1 MALKVWIRLA
11 LEVRSARAR
20 DSANPLCVSGLGLSA
35 RDSRQ
40 AQCPRL
46 EQRRL
51 SPARVWRRTS
61 LMRGCVEGH
70 ENKSP
75 TARSTPAERGAGIRR
90 TALPRASIVRLTVN
104 KHLGCVMLSD
114 SISTQGEGKDTVEV
128 DHERARSSSGDL
140 PKNMS
145 ETSGRSRQ
153 ET

>member
-51 SPARVWRRTS
+51 SPARVWRRTA

-75 TARSTPAERGAGIRR
+75 TERSTQDVRGEGDRR
-90 TALPRASIVRLTVN
+90 TALPLDSIVRLTDN
-104 KHLGCVMLSD
+104 KHMG
-114 SISTQGEGKDTVEV
+114 
-128 DHERARSSSGDL
+128 
-140 PKNMS
+140 
-145 ETSGRSRQ
+145 
-153 ET
+153 